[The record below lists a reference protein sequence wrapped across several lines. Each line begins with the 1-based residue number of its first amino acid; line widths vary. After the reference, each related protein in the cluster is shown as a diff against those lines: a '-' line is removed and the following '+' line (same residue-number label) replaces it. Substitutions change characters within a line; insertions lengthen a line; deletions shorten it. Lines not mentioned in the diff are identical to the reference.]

1 MPEPCTCLASFC
13 RHDVGGCPNPAV
25 LEITVSVTRGNQQG
39 GSTIQNKVCATCLAH
54 LQTNLPNIFGDH
66 VGSELLAKLL

>member
-1 MPEPCTCLASFC
+1 
-13 RHDVGGCPNPAV
+13 V
-25 LEITVSVTRGNQQG
+25 LEITVSVRRGDQQE
-39 GSTIQNKVCATCLAH
+39 GSTIQNKVCATCLAY